1 MLIFVLFA
9 CPIASYIKFIW
20 LFCWC
25 ILSFTAWFFLVSLT
39 LRQDGD
45 YYYFHQIANPF
56 RCWIKLSMSC
66 QRNTHYQRQSH
77 CVKSLDILFL
87 RWDWILCV
95 AFLDV
100 RLHLWPC
107 ELVKAIID
115 SQNNLSIGTDNV
127 YNYISRYWM
136 HLLAASQP
144 VIIH

>member
-1 MLIFVLFA
+1 MPHRKLYQIYLVILLMY
-9 CPIASYIKFIW
+9 S
-20 LFCWC
+20 
-25 ILSFTAWFFLVSLT
+25 LSFTTWYFLVSLT

-45 YYYFHQIANPF
+45 YYCFHQIANPF

-136 HLLAASQP
+136 HLLLHHNLWLS
-144 VIIH
+144 ISFSLS